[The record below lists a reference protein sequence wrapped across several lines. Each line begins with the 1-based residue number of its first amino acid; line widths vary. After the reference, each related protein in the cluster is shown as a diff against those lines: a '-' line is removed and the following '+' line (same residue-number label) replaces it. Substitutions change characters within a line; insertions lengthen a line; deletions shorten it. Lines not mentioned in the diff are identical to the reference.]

1 MKSSWALRSCWLA
14 VGLFCAPAFAGS
26 VPSNGQQNPPTPG
39 QAQTPAQP
47 TAPSESKAPAPRR
60 TKSGSTG
67 IIVSAPFIR
76 QTLLHVGAAPGCNAG
91 DVTTNELHLNCSTR
105 IVGYTIDYE
114 SLRTRP
120 EGLAM
125 FVEIFVGMTPGSN
138 QGTVTNNIN
147 LGGATASIGYLAKN
161 PMPGGVP
168 LYETV
173 RCRSNYSEGWLSTNP
188 AHMGCGT
195 MLVGYAL
202 PR

>member
-26 VPSNGQQNPPTPG
+26 VPSNGQQKPPTPG

-47 TAPSESKAPAPRR
+47 TAPSASKAPAPPR
-60 TKSGSTG
+60 TNSGSTG
-67 IIVSAPFIR
+67 VIVSAPFIR
-76 QTLLHVGAAPGCNAG
+76 KTLLHVGVAPGCNAG
-91 DVTTNELHLNCSTR
+91 EVTTNELHLNCSTR

-114 SLRTRP
+114 SLRARP
-120 EGLAM
+120 EGLGM

-138 QGTVTNNIN
+138 QGSVTNNIN
-147 LGGATASIGYLAKN
+147 LRGATVSIGYLAKN
-161 PMPGGVP
+161 PMPAGVA
-168 LYETV
+168 LFETDG
-173 RCRSNYSEGWLSTNP
+173 CQGWQGWLSTNP

-195 MLVGYAL
+195 RLVGYAL